1 MAKLEVAVSPHYRGR
16 GWTDRGTGI
25 EFSPQTDS
33 TLNTRTINKDK
44 YDDLTGI
51 KNSIRLNHLLVIK
64 GEIGPE
70 VADTPTKTNPEELT
84 GEELDAIIAD
94 GGSADQALTEENN
107 RLKDELAT
115 EKQETTRLQGELD
128 AEKQETTRIQGE
140 LDTANTTITEH
151 EAEIA
156 RLQKELENATSPDPS
171 PATLSLDGY
180 DSSNVDSLKD
190 DKTKA
195 ELQDILDENKIEY
208 NTNDTKADL
217 VSLIA
222 ENLK

>member
-25 EFSPQTDS
+25 EFGPQEDS
-33 TLNTRTINKDK
+33 TLNTRTIDK
-44 YDDLTGI
+44 ERYEDLTGI
-51 KNSIRLNHLLVIK
+51 KNSVRLNHLLVIK

-115 EKQETTRLQGELD
+115 EKQETTR
-128 AEKQETTRIQGE
+128 IQGE
-140 LDTANTTITEH
+140 LDTAKSTITEH

-156 RLQKELENATSPDPS
+156 RLQKELEDATSPDLS

-195 ELQDILDENKIEY
+195 ELQDILDSEGISYES
-208 NTNDTKADL
+208 NDTKADL